1 MYFSVIFRSK
11 NRGYRRVVFFDGQEK
26 SRGTTEK
33 RTCLLIALFFA
44 CSVGCTQSKEDSNHS
59 SRAKITDEKML
70 DVAENTNSSTKN
82 VPKNSSRDRVAE
94 FRRMFLKTSSSDSL
108 RQLLARHL
116 FVLDPDFLCNEYPR
130 SGNTSVI
137 AAAIDRSVAMGD
149 TTVLPLLALL
159 LQKGSEQTRVEIED
173 KFLTFGH
180 RADDLLVTMLEESD
194 STVVINALLG
204 LGKSKAADHID
215 AIAEKLQASESQIRM
230 RAAQAL
236 GEIGDQRAIDSL
248 MEALQ
253 DTNPVVIS
261 SAMVS
266 LGRLKAFVAFDR
278 LVFFARSDAHQL
290 RKHAAMALGYLGDA
304 RARKVLR
311 KLAVWDSNSE
321 VRSVATRAIG
331 ALNEE

>member
-1 MYFSVIFRSK
+1 SVIFRSK

-44 CSVGCTQSKEDSNHS
+44 CSVGCTQSKEDYNHS

-70 DVAENTNSSTKN
+70 NVAENTNSSTKN
-82 VPKNSSRDRVAE
+82 VPEKSSRDRVAE

-194 STVVINALLG
+194 STVV
-204 LGKSKAADHID
+204 
-215 AIAEKLQASESQIRM
+215 
-230 RAAQAL
+230 
-236 GEIGDQRAIDSL
+236 
-248 MEALQ
+248 
-253 DTNPVVIS
+253 
-261 SAMVS
+261 
-266 LGRLKAFVAFDR
+266 
-278 LVFFARSDAHQL
+278 
-290 RKHAAMALGYLGDA
+290 
-304 RARKVLR
+304 
-311 KLAVWDSNSE
+311 
-321 VRSVATRAIG
+321 
-331 ALNEE
+331 